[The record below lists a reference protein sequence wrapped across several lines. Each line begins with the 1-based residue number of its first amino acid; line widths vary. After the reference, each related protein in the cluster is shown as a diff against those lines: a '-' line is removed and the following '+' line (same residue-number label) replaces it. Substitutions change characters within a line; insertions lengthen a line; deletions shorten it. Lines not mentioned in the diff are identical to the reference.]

1 MTERS
6 HRQQTRLALFIR
18 SLKAGGAERSTV
30 NLAGA
35 LAERGYAVDLVLG
48 RAEGPFLAD
57 VPNSVRV
64 VDLAARSA
72 MSVLAVAPRR
82 PRDFLAL
89 APVLLD
95 NPPRTFGA
103 TPALASYL
111 RRERPAAMLSA
122 LDHGNV
128 AAVIARDLASVA
140 TRLTLS
146 QRNHLTSDVAAAN
159 ESRVAKLAPL
169 IRRFYPRADAIVAVS
184 DGVADDLAAVA
195 EIPRERIRAIYN
207 AVATP
212 ELYAQAAAPLD
223 HPWFAGGGKPVI
235 LAVGK
240 LKAQKDFPTLLRAF
254 AMLRKERDAR
264 LVILGDGPDRE
275 ALAALGAKLGIADD
289 FDMPGFAHNPFA
301 YMARADLFVLSSAFE
316 GLPGVLIQA
325 LACGCPVVST
335 DCPSGPR
342 EILEGGVYGPLT
354 PVGDAAA
361 LKGAMAA
368 MLASPPDREALRR
381 RGAWFSPERAADAYL
396 DVMLGLETGRT

>member
-6 HRQQTRLALFIR
+6 HPRQTRLALFIR

-35 LAERGYAVDLVLG
+35 LDARGYKVDLVLG

-57 VPNSVRV
+57 VPSSIRV

-72 MSVLAVAPRR
+72 ISVLRIAARR

-103 TPALASYL
+103 IPALARYL
-111 RRERPAAMLSA
+111 REELPAAMLSA

-128 AAVIARDLASVA
+128 AAVIARDLAGVD

-146 QRNHLTSDVAAAN
+146 QRNHLTSDLAAAQ
-159 ESRVAKLAPL
+159 ETRVTKLAPL

-184 DGVADDLAAVA
+184 DGVADDLASVA
-195 EIPRERIRAIYN
+195 HIPREKIHAIYN
-207 AVATP
+207 AVTTP
-212 ELYAQAAAPLD
+212 ELYAQAEAPLD
-223 HPWFAGGGKPVI
+223 HPWFVAGGKPVI

-254 AMLRKERDAR
+254 AMLRQERDAR
-264 LVILGDGPDRE
+264 LVILGDGPERE
-275 ALAALGAKLGIADD
+275 ALAALGVELGVAGD
-289 FDMPGFAHNPFA
+289 FDMPGFAPNPFA

-342 EILEGGVYGPLT
+342 EILEGGVYGALT
-354 PVGDAAA
+354 PVGDVAA

-368 MLASPPDREALRR
+368 TLASPPDRKALRR

-396 DVMLGLETGRT
+396 DLMLGAETART